1 MDDILTLVASEQS
14 KDALNPWV
22 LANLDATLAHQG
34 VFVEEITWLSAGRA
48 CDAPLKSDHPP
59 SDLEDRVRTFFDDA
73 PLDLMVGPVR
83 GRRKQLLVADMDQT
97 IITRETLDEMAVHAG
112 LRDEIAAITA
122 RTMRGELEFEEALRK
137 RLGMLK
143 GLPED
148 ALRKALADI
157 ELSPGA
163 KTLVATMN
171 AHGAYTALVSG
182 GFTYFTDPVKAT
194 CGFQFA
200 AGNELIIED
209 GKLAGAVTEPILGKE
224 AKVEILN
231 RLANEQGITAHD
243 ALTIGDGANDLG
255 MIEAAGL
262 GVAYYGKPVLTDA
275 ARVRIEYT
283 DLRTALYFQ
292 GYSDAEIVET

>member
-1 MDDILTLVASEQS
+1 MDDILTLVASEQT

-34 VFVEEITWLSAGRA
+34 IVMGKVVWLSTGRA
-48 CDAPLKSDHPP
+48 CDASLTSGHPP

-73 PLDLMVGPVR
+73 PVDLMVGPVQ
-83 GRRKQLLVADMDQT
+83 GRRKRLLVADMDQT
-97 IITRETLDEMAVHAG
+97 IITRETLDEMAAHAG
-112 LRDEIAAITA
+112 LQDEIAAITA
-122 RTMRGELEFEEALRK
+122 RTMRGELEFEDALRE

-148 ALRKALADI
+148 ALRKTLADI
-157 ELSPGA
+157 EPSPGA
-163 KTLVATMN
+163 KALVATMN
-171 AHGAYTALVSG
+171 AYGAYTALVSG
-182 GFTYFTDPVKAT
+182 GFTYFTEPVKAI

-200 AGNELIIED
+200 AGNELVIED
-209 GKLAGAVTEPILGKE
+209 GKLAGTVTEPILGKA

-231 RLANEQGITAHD
+231 RLVNERGITTDD

-262 GVAYYGKPVLTDA
+262 GIAYYGKPVLAAA
-275 ARVRIEYT
+275 ARARIEHT

-292 GYSDAEIVET
+292 GYSDAEIVGV